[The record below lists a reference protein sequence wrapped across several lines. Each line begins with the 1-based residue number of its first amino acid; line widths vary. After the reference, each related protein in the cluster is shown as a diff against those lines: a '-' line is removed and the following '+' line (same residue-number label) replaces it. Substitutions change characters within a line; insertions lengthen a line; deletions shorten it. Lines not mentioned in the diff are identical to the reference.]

1 MAADGRALPD
11 AVPVGISFF
20 FSLVVRHTDA
30 VPRLRVSSGTSWETL
45 AGFSRGMRAGTRVC
59 ISGTTATAS
68 DGTCV
73 GGTDVVAQTT
83 FALDIIE
90 ASLKS
95 LGATLA
101 DVVRT
106 RIFVRNVDDWE
117 AAARAHGARFGQVKP
132 ANTLVE
138 AKLVGDEYLV
148 EIEAEVCT
156 PWVEPMV

>member
-1 MAADGRALPD
+1 MPSPPPFLP
-11 AVPVGISFF
+11 
-20 FSLVVRHTDA
+20 VVRHTDT

-59 ISGTTATAS
+59 ISGTTATAP

-95 LGATLA
+95 LGATLT

-117 AAARAHGARFGQVKP
+117 DAARAHGARFGQVKP

-148 EIEAEVCT
+148 EIEAEAEVFT